1 MTRLLAS
8 FWNVEP
14 AGRGEPVPSCDE
26 LERKFARLFGEFPAG
41 RPVPARLSPRR

>member
-14 AGRGEPVPSCDE
+14 AGRGETVPSCDE
-26 LERKFARLFGEFPAG
+26 LERKFARLFGEFQAERPA
-41 RPVPARLSPRR
+41 PARHTPRR

>member
-14 AGRGEPVPSCDE
+14 VGRGEPVPTCDE
-26 LERKFARLFGEFPAG
+26 LERKFARLFGELQPERPA
-41 RPVPARLSPRR
+41 PSRLSPRR